1 MQVEILIAGS
11 GGQGIILM
19 GNIIGKAATLNGM
32 FATQVSTHG
41 SSQRGTPV
49 RTEIILSD
57 KPIKFAFVQK
67 PNFFIIMSYR
77 GFNTFGRRI
86 IEDTQVFIDLDR
98 VKDFHLDYK
107 KEYISMPAST
117 IAKEIG
123 NPLGA
128 NFVMLGKFLNNTKIL
143 PLKIVEEA
151 IIQNVPE
158 QFIKQNLAAVRK
170 GYNL

>member
-49 RTEIILSD
+49 QTELILSN
-57 KPIKFAFVQK
+57 KPVKFAFVQK
-67 PNFFIIMSYR
+67 PDFFIIMSYQ
-77 GFNTFGRRI
+77 GFNEFDGRI
-86 IEDTQVFIDLDR
+86 VEDTQVFINLDR
-98 VKDFHLDYK
+98 VKDFHLDYPG
-107 KEYISMPAST
+107 EYISLSAST

-123 NPLGA
+123 NLLGA
-128 NFVMLGKFLNNTKIL
+128 NFVMLGKLLSTIEII

-151 IIQNVPE
+151 IIQNTPE
-158 QFIKQNLAAVRK
+158 QFIKKNLEAVRK
-170 GYNL
+170 GYTI